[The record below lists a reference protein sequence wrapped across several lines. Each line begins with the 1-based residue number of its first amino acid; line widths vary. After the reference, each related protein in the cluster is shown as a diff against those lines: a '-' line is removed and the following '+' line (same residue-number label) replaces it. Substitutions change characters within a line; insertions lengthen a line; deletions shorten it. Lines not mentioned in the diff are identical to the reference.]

1 MSYSMFL
8 TRALLQHINDDDD
21 NDDDDVDSGNSFTK
35 APHGQM

>member
-1 MSYSMFL
+1 MFL